1 MNVALWL
8 VGGTAL
14 TVGVV
19 WIGSRLIA
27 SIARSTPDPAWRA
40 TGVRHTTARTYDYGK
55 AKAGYLKAQ
64 GRTETGRAYK
74 KPQKP
79 HTATVTPIAARRK
92 A

>member
-64 GRTETGRAYK
+64 
-74 KPQKP
+74 KP